1 MRSAKFSKIVI
12 FFVCILLVF
21 AVAAALIF
29 SNGASL
35 PATDS
40 VIADSGE
47 GADETN
53 SAYPVSADG
62 YTHGSNVKNNTTIRL
77 TGLITL
83 SADDV
88 KKIWNYTY
96 SGTIYGNG
104 QTIEATFPSSEN
116 ASSVDPSS
124 HVSAYGGLCG
134 KLTGNIYDL
143 TYVHTGGQL
152 NVRMS
157 GNNSGFAGGLVG
169 SVDGGTI
176 ENVRLELSYD
186 DGGRVGFVKTSSGS
200 GWGSKNYYVA
210 AGALAG
216 RISAGNIKNV
226 TIVNNAWIEAGV
238 TNGTTNVS
246 TRAPGHV
253 GNVAG
258 IIGPVQD
265 DIVTTGSID
274 IDNVIVEG
282 YDSRSPKMYGDYVA
296 NIGTVTTSSLEITV
310 TNFYNGYKNLYDGNA
325 STPTFLK
332 EGTSP
337 TLAITNMYNAKEVTS
352 GTRNDCNISSSITV
366 DPSNATSGYST
377 GYTVGFDPKARSI
390 AIELARFFKYSALLI
405 FGISFM
411 MIRLS
416 LDYCKSPVQL
426 LCEDCPHHLMRECH
440 P

>member
-1 MRSAKFSKIVI
+1 MRTAKFSKIII
-12 FFVCILLVF
+12 FSVCILLVF
-21 AVAAALIF
+21 AVAAALLF
-29 SNGASL
+29 GDGASL
-35 PATDS
+35 PAKDK
-40 VIADSGE
+40 VIADAGE
-47 GADETN
+47 GADEIAGA
-53 SAYPVSADG
+53 SYPVSADG
-62 YTHGSNVKNNTTIRL
+62 YTHGSNVKNNTTAQPVNTASGLISAIQNNTTIRL

-152 NVRMS
+152 NVRMV

-186 DGGRVGFVKTSSGS
+186 DGGRVGFVKTSSGTG
-200 GWGSKNYYVA
+200 GWGSTNYYVA

-265 DIVTTGSID
+265 DIVTTGSIN

-282 YDSRSPKMYGDYVA
+282 YHSQSPKMYGDYVA
-296 NIGTVTTSSLEITV
+296 NIGTVTTSSLNITV

-366 DPSNATSGYST
+366 S
-377 GYTVGFDPKARSI
+377 
-390 AIELARFFKYSALLI
+390 FKCC
-405 FGISFM
+405 FGLFYG
-411 MIRLS
+411 L
-416 LDYCKSPVQL
+416 
-426 LCEDCPHHLMRECH
+426 
-440 P
+440 